1 MFYFTPTGP
10 SGPLQTVPHA
20 IIPRT
25 MHQNRFSESG
35 NKSPQSAPNY
45 PPSQTKNHEEI
56 GLASSG
62 PPLSRQPEPAVAKG
76 PQPRTPK
83 KPGDGKKCRKIFGIN
98 NREAWCNAC
107 KWKKACVKY
116 PD

>member
-45 PPSQTKNHEEI
+45 PPSQVKNYEEI

-62 PPLSRQPEPAVAKG
+62 PPLSRQPEPAVVKG